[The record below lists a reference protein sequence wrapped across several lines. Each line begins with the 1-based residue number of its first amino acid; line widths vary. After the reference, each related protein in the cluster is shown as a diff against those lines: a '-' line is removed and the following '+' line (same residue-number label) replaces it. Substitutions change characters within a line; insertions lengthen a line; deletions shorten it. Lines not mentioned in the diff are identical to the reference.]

1 VKQLTVEPTKT
12 HQLMMNSGVASV
24 NKWRLWLGAGMGET
38 ISQELAATIAS
49 LDGPERRRAKRLV
62 RRGESAEDV
71 LVARY
76 AVAYARERK
85 RRFERSS
92 CGFGLALGA
101 ACGLAGIGLA
111 VYLFSRA
118 ADVRAMTSAAL
129 GALLLASSLRT
140 WHATRNVETAEQVN
154 QEYLCRSGAPYI
166 PGGPP
171 TRVDVPPLALAG
183 SLAIH
188 VAAIF
193 AVGGIVTLLLRE
205 APLTLGRVLSVG
217 ASGGAGAAIGAVIS
231 VIHKR
236 SR

>member
-1 VKQLTVEPTKT
+1 
-12 HQLMMNSGVASV
+12 MGSGAVSV
-24 NKWRLWLGAGMGET
+24 NKWRLWLGAGMGEI

-49 LDGPERRRAKRLV
+49 VNAPERRHARRLV
-62 RRGESAEDV
+62 RRGEPAEDV

-92 CGFGLALGA
+92 SVFGLALGA

-111 VYLFSRA
+111 IYFFSRA
-118 ADVRAMTSAAL
+118 ADARAMTSAAL
-129 GALLLASSLRT
+129 GALLLASSWRT
-140 WHATRNVETAEQVN
+140 WQGARNVEAAERVN
-154 QEYLCRSGAPYI
+154 QEYLRRSGAPYV

-171 TRVDVPPLALAG
+171 TRMDVPPLALAG

-193 AVGGIVTLLLRE
+193 VVGGVVTLLLRE

-217 ASGGAGAAIGAVIS
+217 ASGGAGAAIGAVIG

>member
-1 VKQLTVEPTKT
+1 
-12 HQLMMNSGVASV
+12 
-24 NKWRLWLGAGMGET
+24 MGEI
-38 ISQELAATIAS
+38 ISQELAATIAN
-49 LDGPERRRAKRLV
+49 LNGPERRRARRLV
-62 RRGESAEDV
+62 RRGQPAEDV

-76 AVAYARERK
+76 AVAYVRERK

-92 CGFGLALGA
+92 FAFGLALGA
-101 ACGLAGIGLA
+101 AFGLAGIALGI
-111 VYLFSRA
+111 YFFGRA
-118 ADVRAMTSAAL
+118 ADALATTSLAL

-140 WHATRNVETAEQVN
+140 WLAARNVDIAEQVN
-154 QEYLCRSGAPYI
+154 EEYLRRSGAPYV

-171 TRVDVPPLALAG
+171 TPVDVPSLALAG

-193 AVGGIVTLLLRE
+193 IVGGVVTLLLRE

-217 ASGGAGAAIGAVIS
+217 ASGGTGAAIGAVIS
-231 VIHKR
+231 VVRKR

>member
-1 VKQLTVEPTKT
+1 
-12 HQLMMNSGVASV
+12 
-24 NKWRLWLGAGMGET
+24 MGET
-38 ISQELAATIAS
+38 ISQELAATIAG
-49 LDGPERRRAKRLV
+49 LNGPERRRARRLV
-62 RRGESAEDV
+62 RHGEPAEDV

-92 CGFGLALGA
+92 FGFGLALGA
-101 ACGLAGIGLA
+101 ACGFAGIGLA
-111 VYLFSRA
+111 IYLFSRE
-118 ADVRAMTSAAL
+118 ADTRAMTSAAL
-129 GALLLASSLRT
+129 GTLLLASSWRT
-140 WHATRNVETAEQVN
+140 WLAMRNVETAEQVS
-154 QEYLCRSGAPYI
+154 QDYLRRSGAPYV

-193 AVGGIVTLLLRE
+193 IVGGVVTLLLRE
-205 APLTLGRVLSVG
+205 APLTLGSVLSVG
-217 ASGGAGAAIGAVIS
+217 ASGGGGAAIGAVIG

>member
-1 VKQLTVEPTKT
+1 
-12 HQLMMNSGVASV
+12 
-24 NKWRLWLGAGMGET
+24 MGEL

-49 LDGPERRRAKRLV
+49 LNAPERRHARRLV
-62 RRGESAEDV
+62 RRGEPAEDV

-76 AVAYARERK
+76 AVAYARER
-85 RRFERSS
+85 RRRLERSS
-92 CGFGLALGA
+92 FTFGLALGA
-101 ACGLAGIGLA
+101 ASGLAGIGLA
-111 VYLFSRA
+111 IYFLSRA
-118 ADVRAMTSAAL
+118 ADARAAVLAAL
-129 GALLLASSLRT
+129 GAVLVASSWRT
-140 WHATRNVETAEQVN
+140 WQAAINVEAAEQAN
-154 QEYLCRSGAPYI
+154 REYLRRSGAPYV

-193 AVGGIVTLLLRE
+193 VVGGAVTLALRE

-217 ASGGAGAAIGAVIS
+217 ASGGAGAAIGAVIG

-236 SR
+236 RARPLP

>member
-1 VKQLTVEPTKT
+1 
-12 HQLMMNSGVASV
+12 M

-49 LDGPERRRAKRLV
+49 LNGPERRRARWLV
-62 RRGESAEDV
+62 RRGEPAEDV

-92 CGFGLALGA
+92 FAFGLALGA
-101 ACGLAGIGLA
+101 ASGLAGIGLA
-111 VYLFSRA
+111 IYFFSRA
-118 ADVRAMTSAAL
+118 ADARAMTSAAL
-129 GALLLASSLRT
+129 GVLLVAST
-140 WHATRNVETAEQVN
+140 WRMWQAARNVEAAEQVN
-154 QEYLCRSGAPYI
+154 QEYLRRSGAPYV

-193 AVGGIVTLLLRE
+193 IIGGVVTLLLRE
-205 APLTLGRVLSVG
+205 APLTPGSVLSVG
-217 ASGGAGAAIGAVIS
+217 ASGGAGAAIGAVIG

-236 SR
+236 SH

>member
-1 VKQLTVEPTKT
+1 
-12 HQLMMNSGVASV
+12 M
-24 NKWRLWLGAGMGET
+24 NKWRVWLGAGMGEL

-49 LDGPERRRAKRLV
+49 LNAPERRHARRLV
-62 RRGESAEDV
+62 RRGEPAEDV

-76 AVAYARERK
+76 AVAYARER
-85 RRFERSS
+85 RRRLERSS
-92 CGFGLALGA
+92 FTFGLALGA
-101 ACGLAGIGLA
+101 ASGLAGIGLA
-111 VYLFSRA
+111 IYFLSRA
-118 ADVRAMTSAAL
+118 ADARAAVLAAL
-129 GALLLASSLRT
+129 GAVLVASSWRT
-140 WHATRNVETAEQVN
+140 WQAAINVEAAEQAN
-154 QEYLCRSGAPYI
+154 REYLRRSGAPYV

-193 AVGGIVTLLLRE
+193 VVGGAVTLALRE

-217 ASGGAGAAIGAVIS
+217 ASGGAGAAIGAVIG

-236 SR
+236 RARPLP

>member
-1 VKQLTVEPTKT
+1 
-12 HQLMMNSGVASV
+12 M
-24 NKWRLWLGAGMGET
+24 NKWRLWLGAGMGEI

-49 LDGPERRRAKRLV
+49 PDAPERRRARGLV

-76 AVAYARERK
+76 AVAYARERE

-92 CGFGLALGA
+92 FAFGLALGA
-101 ACGLAGIGLA
+101 ASGLAGIGLA
-111 VYLFSRA
+111 IYFFSRA
-118 ADVRAMTSAAL
+118 ADARAITAGAL
-129 GALLLASSLRT
+129 GALVVASSWRT
-140 WHATRNVETAEQVN
+140 WQAARNVEGAEQAN
-154 QEYLCRSGAPYI
+154 QEYLRRSGAPYVA
-166 PGGPP
+166 GGPP

-193 AVGGIVTLLLRE
+193 VVGGVVTLLLRE

-217 ASGGAGAAIGAVIS
+217 ASGGAGAAIGAVTS
-231 VIHKR
+231 YAAAR
-236 SR
+236 